1 MEALALFVVWECL
14 NANLA
19 LFLEKDYDGHAQPN
33 TEMAEETKEDGDLR
47 FQDHLHT
54 QNNSPSQD
62 DIQQQ
67 LMNCIKELEKENK
80 MLVPFFCG
88 HVDKYLEAE
97 FGSKEEPY
105 ADINFVLDA
114 LPSEIMRRLKE
125 IVKLMV
131 DGGFVEEC
139 SDIYSTWRREFAEQ
153 CLLELLQ
160 FQLPIKMDFW
170 KWSAACKAAWK
181 MFFPNERRLCDFLFS
196 GLSVAA
202 DVSFDKFCKS
212 LTTVLLEYAHT
223 ITTQSYTQYTLLVD
237 APRML
242 MSLGKLEPEFI
253 AYNNLSFVRDVRD
266 IQQRLAMINSF
277 RYIIYPDI
285 VEAPATDGGLHL
297 ITKESMNYI
306 LGICE
311 DEDEVV
317 VEGEVGQPKVER
329 EGEDEVSEEGKG
341 KGVDDVTEVEGE
353 DEVVVEDESEGRD
366 DVVVEG
372 NGEDEF
378 DVSSW
383 IESQDD
389 FFSEDCMCA

>member
-1 MEALALFVVWECL
+1 MKKLMLML
-14 NANLA
+14 ITS
-19 LFLEKDYDGHAQPN
+19 P
-33 TEMAEETKEDGDLR
+33 EDGDLR

-311 DEDEVV
+311 GMIYQRDCETYCIENSSFWVV
-317 VEGEVGQPKVER
+317 I
-329 EGEDEVSEEGKG
+329 GKMI
-341 KGVDDVTEVEGE
+341 ELL
-353 DEVVVEDESEGRD
+353 ESEL
-366 DVVVEG
+366 EL
-372 NGEDEF
+372 
-378 DVSSW
+378 
-383 IESQDD
+383 ESTR
-389 FFSEDCMCA
+389 